1 MNILYMIGNGFD
13 LAQNLKTS
21 YQDFYNYLVEQKP
34 KNVIQAKMLEQ
45 ITGEEHEKW
54 SDLEVALG
62 EFTKD
67 IDDKASF
74 EDFYFDLCDQ
84 LRTYLIGQTNGF
96 EATEQLIDKYIK
108 DLVHPDFYLTPRE
121 QLAYERFLS
130 NYPET
135 RKINIVSFN
144 YTDIIDKCLDVY
156 NADRN
161 LPTNGYSYKLIPT
174 IKLHGTL
181 GTSYLLMGVNDEK
194 QIANS
199 SFAKDED
206 VLDYIVKP
214 RSNYGIGTRV
224 EEIVTRSIEN
234 AQIIVTMGLSFGET
248 DKIWWQTIGKRIQSN
263 NRVYILIFA
272 HENNLPADDRRKLP
286 IKRRI
291 RREFLSKCGIK
302 PEQQSRYEEQ
312 IFVSIN
318 SGMFSPNNIIYQDDR
333 KGL

>member
-21 YQDFYNYLVEQKP
+21 YQDFYKYLVEQKP
-34 KNVIQAKMLEQ
+34 KNAILAKMLEQ

-54 SDLEVALG
+54 SDLEIALG
-62 EFTKD
+62 DFTKD
-67 IDDKASF
+67 IDSKEEF

-84 LRTYLIGQTNGF
+84 LRTYLIEQTNGF
-96 EATEQLIDKYIK
+96 EITGQLIDKYIK
-108 DLVHPDFYLTPRE
+108 DLVRPDFYLTPRE
-121 QLAYERFLS
+121 QLAYDRFLS
-130 NYPET
+130 KFLEA

-144 YTDIIDKCLDVY
+144 YTDIIDKCLDIY

-161 LPTNGYSYKLIPT
+161 LPASGLPYKLNPT

-194 QIANS
+194 QIANPT
-199 SFAKDED
+199 FAKDED
-206 VLDYIVKP
+206 ILDYMVKP

-224 EEIVTRSIEN
+224 EEIVTRTIEN
-234 AQIIVTMGLSFGET
+234 AHIIVTMGLSFGET
-248 DKIWWQTIGKRIQSN
+248 DRVWWQTIGKRILSN
-263 NRVYILIFA
+263 NSVYVLIFA
-272 HENNLPADDRRKLP
+272 HEHDLPLDDRRKLP

-291 RREFLSKCGIK
+291 QREFLSKCGIK
-302 PEQQSRYEEQ
+302 PEFQSKYEEQ
-312 IFVSIN
+312 ILVSIN

-333 KGL
+333 KGS